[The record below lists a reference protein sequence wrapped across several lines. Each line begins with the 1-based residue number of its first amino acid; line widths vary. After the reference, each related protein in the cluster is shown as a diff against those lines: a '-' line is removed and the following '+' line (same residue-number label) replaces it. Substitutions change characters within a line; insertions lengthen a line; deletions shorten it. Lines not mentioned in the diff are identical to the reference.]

1 MTNDYAL
8 THKLKQL
15 SNKGAGSVSSL
26 NSDVQK
32 MYPSYNH
39 FNKPKSRSSEK
50 IEINNGELP
59 KSILSCSYCAKR
71 GHIVSESWVLKRK
84 IKNKLQSPF
93 ACNVLKDIIIPIE
106 VEESNLRVSKAQSNI
121 LEALYN

>member
-1 MTNDYAL
+1 MTNEYAL

-15 SNKGAGSVSSL
+15 NNKSAGSVSNL
-26 NSDVQK
+26 KSDVQK
-32 MYPSYNH
+32 ISPSYSH

-50 IEINNGELP
+50 IEINKGEVP

-71 GHIVSESWVLKRK
+71 GHIVRRK

-93 ACNVLKDIIIPIE
+93 ACNVLKDIIMPIE
-106 VEESNLRVSKAQSNI
+106 VEESNIRVSKSQSNI

>member
-1 MTNDYAL
+1 MTNEYAL

-15 SNKGAGSVSSL
+15 NNKSAGSVSNL

-32 MYPSYNH
+32 MSPSYNH

-50 IEINNGELP
+50 IEINKGEFP

-71 GHIVSESWVLKRK
+71 VHIVSESWVLKRK

-93 ACNVLKDIIIPIE
+93 ACNVLKDIMPIE
-106 VEESNLRVSKAQSNI
+106 VEESNLRVSKSQYFRST
-121 LEALYN
+121 L

>member
-15 SNKGAGSVSSL
+15 NNKSAGSVSNL

-32 MYPSYNH
+32 MSPSYNH

-50 IEINNGELP
+50 IEINKGELP

-93 ACNVLKDIIIPIE
+93 ACFKRH
-106 VEESNLRVSKAQSNI
+106 SNAH
-121 LEALYN
+121 

>member
-1 MTNDYAL
+1 
-8 THKLKQL
+8 
-15 SNKGAGSVSSL
+15 
-26 NSDVQK
+26 

>member
-1 MTNDYAL
+1 MVIN
-8 THKLKQL
+8 
-15 SNKGAGSVSSL
+15 NKSAGSVSNL

-32 MYPSYNH
+32 RSSSYNH
-39 FNKPKSRSSEK
+39 VNKPKSRSPEK
-50 IEINNGELP
+50 IEINKGELP

-84 IKNKLQSPF
+84 IKNKPQGPF
-93 ACNVLKDIIIPIE
+93 ACNVLKDIIMPIE
-106 VEESNLRVSKAQSNI
+106 VDVSNLRVSKSLSNI